1 MQQDR
6 PAAPSQAIRKTKS
19 CDRGRALRTLRL
31 CLFLLVVFPSHFGF
45 AEPQDE
51 RRIEEGKRHDLRST
65 EVRRPEPPPAPPPM
79 NDADSFYLAEMAL
92 RKVTYRYDLCKALVL
107 LRGVENRYID
117 LNSQVAYLKQE
128 GLLPERLEDEFDPM
142 LPLRKGLTAYIL
154 RNALNI
160 KGGLFLHLFRSSER
174 FALSELV
181 YKGIMSAG
189 NTNDLVSGDELSSII
204 TRTANH
210 IAKHD
215 N

>member
-1 MQQDR
+1 
-6 PAAPSQAIRKTKS
+6 
-19 CDRGRALRTLRL
+19 
-31 CLFLLVVFPSHFGF
+31 
-45 AEPQDE
+45 
-51 RRIEEGKRHDLRST
+51 
-65 EVRRPEPPPAPPPM
+65 M
-79 NDADSFYLAEMAL
+79 NDADSFYLAEMPL

-160 KGGLFLHLFRSSER
+160 KGGLFLHLFPSSER
-174 FALSELV
+174 FALSELLYV
-181 YKGIMSAG
+181 GIMSAG

-204 TRTANH
+204 TRAANH